1 MGKAIANKQ
10 FMGRYSI
17 IETYI
22 AQPVANKVIYVVLS
36 AARKVAVMPNFVDRL
51 KQMGAKV
58 YVFATPN
65 TKPFIGKLST
75 SDKLLLGTVSFEAS
89 GNPISTEKE
98 DLLLFMPCT
107 FNSVIKLS
115 SGLADNY
122 AMGLAQSAIARHQPV
137 IVVPA
142 YHEFWDHPQNQLAI
156 DKLKSWGI
164 GVIYPD
170 ITPMKVT
177 MMDPD
182 KVLDVVGSVF
192 SAFVA
197 V

>member
-1 MGKAIANKQ
+1 M
-10 FMGRYSI
+10 
-17 IETYI
+17 
-22 AQPVANKVIYVVLS
+22 L
-36 AARKVAVMPNFVDRL
+36 
-51 KQMGAKV
+51 
-58 YVFATPN
+58 
-65 TKPFIGKLST
+65 
-75 SDKLLLGTVSFEAS
+75 
-89 GNPISTEKE
+89 PISTEKE